1 VTRAFRSLASTLIR
15 RTIVGAALVTL
26 LAASVQAW
34 LTVREERQVF
44 DRTLRQIA
52 ETNVPLLSVSL
63 WDIEPAAVRRQLE
76 TIASRAEISH
86 VRLTAGTGHVF
97 LAGVAPTIHTD
108 PDVLQVPYPDGRAGT
123 IGRLEITANR
133 STLYAHVAEHVLGVV
148 AGYALLSMVI
158 CALIAMVLRRELE
171 RPMRDLTEFTRMLSP
186 TTLTR
191 PLTLSR
197 PERPWDDEIDQ
208 LALGFRTLQ
217 DGIHSHVANLDS
229 LVRERTRQLEGAL
242 DEIRALTLTDPLT
255 GCYNRR
261 YLDERLVEQFV
272 RSQRSGRELS
282 LAIVDIDHF
291 KRVND
296 TYGHAAGDEVLR
308 GLADI
313 LIREMRAQV
322 DWVARI
328 GGEEFVVLLPE
339 TGLEAARVV
348 AERLRIAV
356 AAAHFNVDE
365 VTTLRITASFGVAT
379 RLEGD
384 TAESLLARADAM
396 LYRAKKS
403 TRNLVVASAQ
413 DALTVF

>member
-63 WDIEPAAVRRQLE
+63 WDIEPAAIRRQLD
-76 TIASRAEISH
+76 TIAGRPEIAH
-86 VRLTAGTGHVF
+86 VRLVAGTGHVF
-97 LAGVAPTIHTD
+97 LAGIAPKIVAA
-108 PDVLQVPYPDGRAGT
+108 PDVLQIPYPDGRIGT

-133 STLYAHVAEHVLGVV
+133 STLYAHVAERVLAVV
-148 AGYALLSMVI
+148 AGYGLLSMVI
-158 CALIAMVLRRELE
+158 CALIALVLRRELE
-171 RPMRDLTEFTRMLSP
+171 RPMRDLTRFTESLSP

-191 PLTLSR
+191 PLALSR
-197 PERPWDDEIDQ
+197 PRRRWDDEIDQ
-208 LALGFRTLQ
+208 LAQGFRTLQ
-217 DGIHSHVANLDS
+217 DGIHAHVANLDS
-229 LVRERTRQLEGAL
+229 LVRERTQQLEGAL
-242 DEIRALTLTDPLT
+242 DEIRALTVTDPLT
-255 GCYNRR
+255 GCFNRR
-261 YLDERLVEQFV
+261 YLDERLAEQFA
-272 RSQRSGRELS
+272 RSERSGHELS
-282 LAIVDIDHF
+282 LAVVDIDHF

-339 TGLEAARVV
+339 TGLEGARLV
-348 AERLRIAV
+348 AERLRIAI

-365 VTTLRITASFGVAT
+365 ITTLRITSSFGVAT

-384 TAESLLARADAM
+384 TAQSLLARADAM
-396 LYRAKKS
+396 LYRAKKT
-403 TRNLVVASAQ
+403 TRNRVVATTQ
-413 DALTVF
+413 DVVPAS

>member
-1 VTRAFRSLASTLIR
+1 VSRPFRSLAATLIR
-15 RTIVGAALVTL
+15 RTILGAALVTL

-97 LAGVAPTIHTD
+97 LAGVAPTIPTE
-108 PDVLQVPYPDGRAGT
+108 PDVLQIPYPDARAGT

-133 STLYAHVAEHVLGVV
+133 TTLYTHVAERVLAVV

-158 CALIAMVLRRELE
+158 CALIALVLRGELE
-171 RPMRDLTEFTRMLSP
+171 RPMRDLTEFTQMLSP

-191 PLTLSR
+191 PLRLSR
-197 PERPWDDEIDQ
+197 RERRWDDEIDQ

-217 DGIHSHVANLDS
+217 DGIHGHVANLDS

-296 TYGHAAGDEVLR
+296 THGHAAGDEVLR

-339 TGLEAARVV
+339 TGLEAARLV

-403 TRNLVVASAQ
+403 TRNLVVATAQ
-413 DALTVF
+413 DAVPVF